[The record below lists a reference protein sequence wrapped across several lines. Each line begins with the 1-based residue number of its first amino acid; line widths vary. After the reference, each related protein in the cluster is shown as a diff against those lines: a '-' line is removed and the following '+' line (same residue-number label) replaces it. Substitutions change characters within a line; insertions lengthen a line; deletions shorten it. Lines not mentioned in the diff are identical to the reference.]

1 MPADQSDNEKLL
13 YLELITPDK
22 KLYSGKVKLIQVPGT
37 KGSFEIL
44 KNHAPIISTLE
55 QGTIKIIDQQDQE
68 DFFDIQGGV
77 IEVNKNKVI
86 ILSESEQE

>member
-1 MPADQSDNEKLL
+1 MF
-13 YLELITPDK
+13 LEIITPEK
-22 KLYSGKVKLIQVPGT
+22 KLFTGEVKLIQVPGT

-44 KNHAPIISTLE
+44 KNHAPIISTLD

-68 DFFDIQGGV
+68 DFFDIPGGV
-77 IEVNKNKVI
+77 IEVKKNKVI

>member
-1 MPADQSDNEKLL
+1 MF
-13 YLELITPDK
+13 LEIITPDK
-22 KLYSGKVKLIQVPGT
+22 KLFTGEVKLIQVPGT

-68 DFFDIQGGV
+68 DFFEIQGGV

-86 ILSESEQE
+86 VLSESEQE

>member
-1 MPADQSDNEKLL
+1 MF
-13 YLELITPDK
+13 LEIITPDK
-22 KLYSGKVKLIQVPGT
+22 KLFTGEVKLIQVPGT

-68 DFFDIQGGV
+68 DFFEIQGGV
-77 IEVNKNKVI
+77 IEVKKNKVI
-86 ILSESEQE
+86 VLSESEQE